1 MREIDVHLV
10 ELLARISR
18 LYIAAS
24 ATSATRFF
32 KLERLLAL
40 LVGYEETL
48 GMGDKPS
55 YGDDR
60 KHAHEGF
67 CRRSVGYWVAD

>member
-1 MREIDVHLV
+1 LTFLEGFLREIDVHLV

-40 LVGYEETL
+40 LVGYEET
-48 GMGDKPS
+48 
-55 YGDDR
+55 
-60 KHAHEGF
+60 
-67 CRRSVGYWVAD
+67 